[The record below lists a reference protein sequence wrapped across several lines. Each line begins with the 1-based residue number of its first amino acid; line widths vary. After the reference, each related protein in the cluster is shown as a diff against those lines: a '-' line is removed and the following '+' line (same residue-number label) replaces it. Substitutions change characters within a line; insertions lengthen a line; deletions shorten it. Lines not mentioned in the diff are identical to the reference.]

1 MFGLHCLHACVD
13 CLLQR
18 PLAANQ
24 PERGTIWQSA
34 AWLRPA
40 AHLVTAGYASEA
52 RATQTTIS
60 FILPVVRSDSFAR
73 PYCHCWKKAST
84 AMSLRRFDSDY
95 SLLEEASWAGAAKLK
110 ALNGLAKEPRSR
122 F

>member
-1 MFGLHCLHACVD
+1 MFTSQAVFGLHCLHACVD

-34 AWLRPA
+34 TWLRPA

-60 FILPVVRSDSFAR
+60 FILPVVRTDSFAR
-73 PYCHCWKKAST
+73 PYCRCWKKAST
-84 AMSLRRFDSDY
+84 ATITVY
-95 SLLEEASWAGAAKLK
+95 WKKPPGQEQ
-110 ALNGLAKEPRSR
+110 RS
-122 F
+122 